1 VVPVVGLLA
10 ETGEAGR
17 LTAADCA
24 TLKELSKL
32 PAGELQVLLASVDL
46 FRTRPAPVS
55 GQRRERLLGLLDLY
69 GIGFALAELAADPQL
84 GTGELVRRLVR
95 ASGFPRLRG
104 TLEQTLRW
112 RADAI
117 KAGWALSRLERV
129 AGHTSDRRDREALR
143 DAIERLL
150 REPAYHRL
158 RLLEVA
164 QRVTTGAVPLPVAW
178 EQELTR
184 LATSDDARWILRLP
198 HAGGPE
204 LAAAAVEAA
213 NRWRV
218 YAVAGAGPAQARVAQ
233 VAHRGFHLLAQAIR
247 DQVAHEGTDPTQTLQ
262 GRPTAPAGTPPDR
275 TRPDRPSSGQ
285 LGAAPGGH
293 GPDVTPADQPTP
305 GRPGPAQHHAGG
317 PAAGWSR

>member
-1 VVPVVGLLA
+1 V
-10 ETGEAGR
+10 
-17 LTAADCA
+17 
-24 TLKELSKL
+24 
-32 PAGELQVLLASVDL
+32 
-46 FRTRPAPVS
+46 
-55 GQRRERLLGLLDLY
+55 QRRERLLGLLDLY

-95 ASGFPRLRG
+95 ASGFPRLRD

-117 KAGWALSRLERV
+117 KAGWALSRLERI
-129 AGHTSDRRDREALR
+129 AGHTSDRRDCEALR
-143 DAIERLL
+143 NAIERLL

-198 HAGGPE
+198 QADGPE

-218 YAVAGAGPAQARVAQ
+218 YAVAGAGPAQSRVAQ
-233 VAHRGFHLLAQAIR
+233 VAHRGFHLLAQAVR
-247 DQVAHEGTDPTQTLQ
+247 DQVSRQQQPDATQVTPGPITPGQAGHAGQGQ
-262 GRPTAPAGTPPDR
+262 GR
-275 TRPDRPSSGQ
+275 
-285 LGAAPGGH
+285 
-293 GPDVTPADQPTP
+293 
-305 GRPGPAQHHAGG
+305 
-317 PAAGWSR
+317 AGWLR